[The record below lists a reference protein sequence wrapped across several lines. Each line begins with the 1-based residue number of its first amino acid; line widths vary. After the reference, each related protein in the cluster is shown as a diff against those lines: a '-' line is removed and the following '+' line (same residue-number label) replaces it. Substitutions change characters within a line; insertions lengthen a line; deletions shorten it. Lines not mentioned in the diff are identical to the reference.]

1 MEFLRS
7 EEELTSVQVR
17 RMCLQWL
24 VPFCSSH
31 NIWLLRSWMWFG
43 FVETSAWLLAVSCN
57 ILTPK
62 YWEQMV
68 FFSDWSELPER
79 QAAWTRGWLGLRVQ
93 RRLEISP
100 GFRSLV
106 RKEKKRKEKWS
117 FGKIQRHKEEIKRS
131 DEGEWQ
137 RQWVRSE
144 WNVTKWWK
152 DKDELDQTKTNIKMS
167 STSGIRGIRQVDSD
181 PSGINWNGKQA
192 K

>member
-17 RMCLQWL
+17 RMCFQWL
-24 VPFCSSH
+24 VSFWSSH

-68 FFSDWSELPER
+68 FFSDWSELPEW

-117 FGKIQRHKEEIKRS
+117 FGKTQIGYQKEPWR
-131 DEGEWQ
+131 
-137 RQWVRSE
+137 R
-144 WNVTKWWK
+144 VTKTMGEEWMK
-152 DKDELDQTKTNIKMS
+152 CDQVVENKFKTKMN
-167 STSGIRGIRQVDSD
+167 STRQR
-181 PSGINWNGKQA
+181 KT
-192 K
+192 